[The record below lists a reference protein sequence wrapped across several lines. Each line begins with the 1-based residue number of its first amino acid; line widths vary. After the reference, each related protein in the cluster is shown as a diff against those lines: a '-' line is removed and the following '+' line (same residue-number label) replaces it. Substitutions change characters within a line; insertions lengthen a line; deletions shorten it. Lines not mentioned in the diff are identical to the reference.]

1 VAKKLV
7 LVAKPDPR
15 RVPRR
20 LRAIGTLVLIA
31 GVIAAAWL
39 YWIDTHRAGQT
50 IEELLPG
57 STALNARQMRLL
69 YGNAVEFVYEIY
81 QEWKSPAG
89 QALTVA
95 VISCATAAVCF
106 RAAWAREHHS

>member
-20 LRAIGTLVLIA
+20 LRTAGIVVLVG
-31 GVIAAAWL
+31 GVAAAAWM
-39 YWIDTHRAGQT
+39 YWIDTHRAGPT

-57 STALNARQMRLL
+57 STAAKTRQMRLM
-69 YGNAVEFVYEIY
+69 YGNAVQFLYDLY

-95 VISCATAAVCF
+95 ALSCATAAFCF

>member
-7 LVAKPDPR
+7 LVEKPDPR

-39 YWIDTHRAGQT
+39 YWIDAHRGGQT

-57 STALNARQMRLL
+57 STALNARQMRLMYGDSVKFL
-69 YGNAVEFVYEIY
+69 YDLY
-81 QEWKSPAG
+81 QDWKSPAG
-89 QALTVA
+89 QALSVA
-95 VISCATAAVCF
+95 AISTLAAAACF
-106 RAAWAREHHS
+106 RLAWAREHHS